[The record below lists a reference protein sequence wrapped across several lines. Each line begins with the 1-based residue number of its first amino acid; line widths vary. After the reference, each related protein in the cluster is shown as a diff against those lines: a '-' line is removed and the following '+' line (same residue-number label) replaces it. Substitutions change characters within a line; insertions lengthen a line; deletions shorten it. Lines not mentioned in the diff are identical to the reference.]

1 LKNATTYCNEGS
13 VKLFG
18 YDGSLEIS
26 VKTADKVLYVIRNV
40 MIFKNFVN
48 EVMMDFAKCIFK
60 RIE

>member
-1 LKNATTYCNEGS
+1 LKNATTDCNEGG

-40 MIFKNFVN
+40 MIFKDFVN

-60 RIE
+60 IE